1 MKPALVAI
9 ALFVSFGYFIWRVT
23 FLLRLL
29 AVGKA
34 ENRFDQ
40 VAKRIRTTVTQS
52 ILQLSQFR
60 VPKGDYT
67 YAGVMHILI
76 IFGFLILLPGEI
88 EFIAGG
94 LIPGFDFS
102 FLGTTVFGVFLFS
115 QDLFILAVLI
125 GMVMAF
131 FRRIVMKPP
140 QINYHLTAYLIL
152 ACICFLMVTL
162 LGMNVLRFVDPE
174 EAHFAGVARNW
185 MPVTEFF
192 VHQSGISGV
201 HSVAYESMWW
211 VHLAVLLFFLDYI
224 PNSKHLHVF
233 AGIPANFFRHYPP
246 PLIKLPQIDFEAEEL
261 DNLGVSKVEDFTWK
275 QLFDGYTCTECGRC
289 TDQCPANN
297 TGKALSPREIV
308 LSIKEN
314 LFANGKILL
323 ETTQEQREGIERVS
337 LIGESIGK
345 DEIWQ
350 CTTCGACANVC
361 PVGNEHLRDIIEMR
375 RYLMMEEGET
385 PELMGRAV
393 KSLEARNHPFFGTGA
408 GPKDWQ
414 KDIEVP
420 IFEAGKTQ
428 YLLWIGC
435 AVAYEERAQKI
446 GRSMVGILKQA
457 GVSFGILKESRCT
470 GDPAKQMGNEFL
482 FNELAVQNIEEFSS
496 MGVKKIITMCP
507 HCYHSFTHYY
517 PELGG
522 QYEVIPHAVMINM
535 LIESGNLKVD
545 KSAMSFT
552 FHDPCYLA
560 RHNDILEEP
569 RQALSALGSLIEMPR
584 NEKASF
590 CCGGGGGNYWA
601 EEEGSRIN
609 QTRAKEA
616 LEMESDAIAT
626 ACPFCLLMMT
636 DGLKKFTE
644 DEKAFDIAEIV
655 DLNINGK
662 A

>member
-9 ALFVSFGYFIWRVT
+9 ALITSIGYFIWRVT

-29 AVGKA
+29 AVGKE

-40 VAKRIRTTVTQS
+40 VAKRIRTTITQS

-60 VPKGDYT
+60 VSKGDYT

-76 IFGFLILLPGEI
+76 IFGFIVLLPGEI
-88 EFIAGG
+88 EFILGG
-94 LIPGFDFS
+94 LVPGFDFS
-102 FLGTTVFGVFLFS
+102 FLGTSAFGLFLLS
-115 QDLFILAVLI
+115 QDIFILAVLI
-125 GMVMAF
+125 GLVMAF
-131 FRRIVMKPP
+131 FRRLVMKPP

-162 LGMNVLRFVDPE
+162 LGMNVLRFVNPE
-174 EAHFAGVARNW
+174 EAHFAGMATGW
-185 MPVTEFF
+185 MPGTEFF
-192 VHQSGISGV
+192 VRVTGINGT
-201 HSVAYESMWW
+201 HSMAYELMWW
-211 VHLAVLLFFLDYI
+211 AHLAVLLFFLDYI

-233 AGIPANFFRHYPP
+233 AAIPANFFRHYPP
-246 PLIKLPQIDFEAEEL
+246 PLIKLPEIDFDAEEL

-314 LFANGKILL
+314 LFANGKMLL
-323 ETTQEQREGIERVS
+323 ETTQDQRDGAERVS

-375 RYLMMEEGET
+375 RYLMMEEGDT

-414 KDIEVP
+414 KGMDVP
-420 IFEAGKTQ
+420 IFEAGKTE

-435 AVAYEERAQKI
+435 AVTYEERAQKI

-535 LIESGNLKVD
+535 LVESEKLKVN
-545 KSAMSFT
+545 KSAMSIA

-560 RHNDILEEP
+560 RHNDVLEEP
-569 RQALSALGSLIEMPR
+569 RQALSALGTLVEIPR
-584 NEKASF
+584 NKKASF

-616 LEMESDAIAT
+616 LDMEPDAIAT
-626 ACPFCLLMMT
+626 ACPFCLLMIT
-636 DGLKKFTE
+636 DGLKKYTE
-644 DEKAFDIAEIV
+644 DEKTFDIAELV
-655 DLNINGK
+655 DLNIHGG